1 METALLTIAAILAV
15 AVIVSLAM
23 AFFTHKGKNP
33 SRNKEDPPLSPPS
46 VVVSRGVVTVRSAG
60 STVEV
65 MMQGPEPV
73 LGPLSDMSLDL
84 NAWDS
89 LRRKDLSDAQRR
101 RYVEILHAQGFN
113 RTYETKAT
121 NGDSSGK
128 EVEKVSGIDE
138 EFFSNLS
145 YDSTDD
151 GPDGD
156 LVYEAL
162 TDEDIHKI
170 MELIKD
176 YMASGRSTPAFAR
189 EIAEVYNFSL
199 KFSDPKKEEA
209 SHDRTLLAE
218 AEKFRDEIRKSVPE
232 AFEKYY
238 MYMESKGT
246 VPVEEKQ
253 KKKTEEVQNQ
263 PAKGKRLVVDGLDW
277 SSLRKHRK

>member
-23 AFFTHKGKNP
+23 AFFAHKGKDP

-46 VVVSRGVVTVRSAG
+46 VVVSGGVVTVRSAG

-128 EVEKVSGIDE
+128 EVEMVGGIDE

-162 TDEDIHKI
+162 TEKGYNPINQIVGYIMSGDPTYITSHKGARSLI
-170 MELIKD
+170 MKVE
-176 YMASGRSTPAFAR
+176 
-189 EIAEVYNFSL
+189 
-199 KFSDPKKEEA
+199 
-209 SHDRTLLAE
+209 
-218 AEKFRDEIRKSVPE
+218 RDEII
-232 AFEKYY
+232 
-238 MYMESKGT
+238 
-246 VPVEEKQ
+246 EELM
-253 KKKTEEVQNQ
+253 KTYVD
-263 PAKGKRLVVDGLDW
+263 AKLSR
-277 SSLRKHRK
+277 

>member
-1 METALLTIAAILAV
+1 
-15 AVIVSLAM
+15 
-23 AFFTHKGKNP
+23 
-33 SRNKEDPPLSPPS
+33 
-46 VVVSRGVVTVRSAG
+46 
-60 STVEV
+60 
-65 MMQGPEPV
+65 
-73 LGPLSDMSLDL
+73 
-84 NAWDS
+84 
-89 LRRKDLSDAQRR
+89 
-101 RYVEILHAQGFN
+101 
-113 RTYETKAT
+113 
-121 NGDSSGK
+121 
-128 EVEKVSGIDE
+128 
-138 EFFSNLS
+138 
-145 YDSTDD
+145 
-151 GPDGD
+151 
-156 LVYEAL
+156 
-162 TDEDIHKI
+162 

-176 YMASGRSTPAFAR
+176 YMVSGRSTPAFAR